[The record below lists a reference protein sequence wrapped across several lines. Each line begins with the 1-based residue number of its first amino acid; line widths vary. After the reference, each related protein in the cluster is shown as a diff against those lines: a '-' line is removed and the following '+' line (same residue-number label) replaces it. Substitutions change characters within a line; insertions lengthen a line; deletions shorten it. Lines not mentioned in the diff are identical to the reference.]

1 MKKITTKQRA
11 TLRSMANK
19 ISPTII
25 IGKSGITDNLINQT
39 NIELEARELVKGSI
53 LKTADLNSK
62 TVCNHLAEQLN
73 AHAIQAIGS
82 KFVLYRESKENKQ
95 IILS

>member
-19 ISPTII
+19 LSPSII
-25 IGKSGITDNLINQT
+25 IGKGGVTENLIKQVDV
-39 NIELEARELVKGSI
+39 ELETRELVKCSI
-53 LKTADLNSK
+53 LKTALLDSK
-62 TVCNHLAEQLN
+62 TVCNAIAEELG
-73 AHAIQAIGS
+73 AHAVQAIGS

-95 IILS
+95 IEL